1 MPDDSPARNIIAPPP
16 LAGAD
21 YDAIFATIA
30 ATERGRWFLDEYA
43 LRHRGADTELVLAAV
58 RRVETAVNTS
68 PARAEPPPA
77 ADALRQDFAAAA
89 QAIGRA
95 RHAVGYGAGATTD
108 ASETLRGLIDE
119 IDWRLHNLA
128 EALHVA
134 DAMIPVEPPPAETAA
149 AEPVAPP
156 PTAPAP
162 VEQAF
167 VEPPADVGLTPVE
180 ETGAEAVV
188 TDWAFDNEPPP
199 ELPDDARLPPVE
211 LGRTAEQAPE
221 PSVAND
227 LIAEPPPVS
236 EPPATAADDPM
247 ERLEAREYGRHNDF
261 VLQQDMQEPPPLQS
275 SLRIDDVVGE
285 PERLDLSPIRNALD
299 DLVMGGTSATAA
311 TSVAHTPEPDPE
323 PWLEPIPP
331 LESLSSPPA
340 IDLTADDPP
349 PAEAASFGD
358 PMLESELFGGDRQ
371 ASPADMPEELPMGLA
386 DLAAADTLG
395 PRETVSD
402 DFLQGLTEDT
412 EPVPPPA
419 AAAPSPP
426 ETPPR
431 PAPPAM
437 PPAAT
442 LAMPPAPN
450 LTMPPA
456 VPTRTSMFSTPTVTA
471 KDGEPKSGDPKAE
484 DQDAVLQRLETMR
497 KSIASLM
504 DEIAVKTGRPVEPP
518 PRR

>member
-43 LRHRGADTELVLAAV
+43 LRHRGADTDLVLAAI
-58 RRVETAVNTS
+58 RRVETAVSTTS
-68 PARAEPPPA
+68 PRPEAPPA
-77 ADALRQDFAAAA
+77 TDALRQDFAAAA

-95 RHAVGYGAGATTD
+95 RHAVGYGTGVATD
-108 ASETLRGLIDE
+108 ASETLRRLIDE

-134 DAMIPVEPPPAETAA
+134 DAMLPAEPSPAETAA
-149 AEPVAPP
+149 AEPLAPP
-156 PTAPAP
+156 PSAPAP
-162 VEQAF
+162 AEKAV
-167 VEPPADVGLTPVE
+167 VEPPSDVGLTPVE
-180 ETGAEAVV
+180 ETGTEAFV
-188 TDWAFDNEPPP
+188 TDWAFDNESPP
-199 ELPDDARLPPVE
+199 ERTDDVHLPPIE
-211 LGRTAEQAPE
+211 LGQTAEQAHE
-221 PSVAND
+221 PSATDD
-227 LIAEPPPVS
+227 LVAEPPPPFS
-236 EPPATAADDPM
+236 ETLTTTVDDPM
-247 ERLEAREYGRHNDF
+247 ERLEAREYARHNDLL
-261 VLQQDMQEPPPLQS
+261 LQQDVQEPPPS

-285 PERLDLSPIRNALD
+285 PERLDLSPIRDALD
-299 DLVMGGTSATAA
+299 DLVMGGTSVAA
-311 TSVAHTPEPDPE
+311 AGPVAHTEPDPE

-331 LESLSSPPA
+331 LESLSSPAPSA
-340 IDLTADDPP
+340 IDLIADDPP
-349 PAEAASFGD
+349 PVEAASFND

-371 ASPADMPEELPMGLA
+371 TTPPNMPEELPTGLA

-395 PRETVSD
+395 PREAASD

-412 EPVPPPA
+412 ESIPTPA
-419 AAAPSPP
+419 VAPSPP
-426 ETPPR
+426 ETPPH

-450 LTMPPA
+450 LMMPSG
-456 VPTRTSMFSTPTVTA
+456 VPTQAPAFATPSVTSN
-471 KDGEPKSGDPKAE
+471 DRGDPNGE
-484 DQDAVLQRLETMR
+484 DQSAVLQRLETMR

-518 PRR
+518 RR